1 MVGTWEV
8 CWFGDGARGTLFLGF
23 SFSPST
29 QLERLGFGVSRL
41 QVAMV
46 TSLPTL
52 YGTGSPIN
60 FPGTSSQ
67 VHLLAMSLIEC
78 YEDLGVFYIL
88 FENGFHAVV
97 SSILRVPPSISE
109 RFSSIF

>member
-1 MVGTWEV
+1 MAPCSW
-8 CWFGDGARGTLFLGF
+8 DSPFLQA
-23 SFSPST
+23 PSW
-29 QLERLGFGVSRL
+29 RDWGFGVSRL

-88 FENGFHAVV
+88 LTMVCMLLFPVF
-97 SSILRVPPSISE
+97 
-109 RFSSIF
+109 